1 MTQFRDLDPLLH
13 SQLRLAIMSILIS
26 VDSADFIY
34 LREKTEATA
43 GNLSVQIGKSE
54 AAGYISVM
62 RSFGESD
69 PQTRCSITELGRQR
83 FAAYVAALRDYLGSV
98 DQKI

>member
-34 LREKTEATA
+34 L
-43 GNLSVQIGKSE
+43 
-54 AAGYISVM
+54 
-62 RSFGESD
+62 
-69 PQTRCSITELGRQR
+69 
-83 FAAYVAALRDYLGSV
+83 
-98 DQKI
+98 